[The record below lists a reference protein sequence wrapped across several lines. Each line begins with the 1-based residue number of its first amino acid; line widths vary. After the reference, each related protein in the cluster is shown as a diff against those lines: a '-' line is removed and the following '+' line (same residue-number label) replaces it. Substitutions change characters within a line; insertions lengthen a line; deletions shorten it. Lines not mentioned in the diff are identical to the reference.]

1 MSADRL
7 AEATERAERLDPMLG
22 SFLHRFPVDG
32 PGPRGPLHG
41 TLIGVKDI
49 VAVAGAPSTC
59 QSTVHDASW
68 WADRD
73 ATVVARLRAAGAVIV
88 GKTTMAEHALSR
100 PDPDARFPVPRN
112 PWDPHR
118 WTGGSS
124 CGSANGIPAGFFDA
138 GIGTDS
144 NGSIRIPAAL
154 CGVTGLKPTQGL
166 LPTAGVRPL
175 ARSVETVGP
184 LARTARECAMLLA
197 VMADRPAE
205 LSRPPL
211 ADLAGVRVGVPREF
225 VRHAAALTDETAAA
239 FDAALDELRAAGAE
253 VVDVPFDE
261 AFPLFAAQLVT
272 LMVEAFE
279 VHGAQLRARWT
290 DYGRPF
296 RWSVVLGGVL
306 SAETYLRAQ
315 RVRGWGAD
323 ALRARL
329 REVDVIASPTWPS
342 AAPRYDDPA
351 SLQMISLLPSV
362 WSAVGFPALALPMG
376 IDGDGLPLSLQLAAA
391 PGRDFELAA
400 VADVYQRRTGWHE
413 REPKLE
419 VVSDLAPVC
428 SPEAPVDGVDPVRR
442 ARLAEAVGAL
452 GVPLAESD
460 LDQVAMTWTKVDAL
474 AGMLP
479 DLPVDVTPIA
489 AGPPSG
495 R

>member
-1 MSADRL
+1 MADDRL
-7 AEATERAERLDPMLG
+7 AEAADRADRLDPVLG
-22 SFLHRFPVDG
+22 TFLHRFPVDDAR
-32 PGPRGPLHG
+32 PDGPLRG
-41 TLIGVKDI
+41 TLIGVKDV

-73 ATVVARLRAAGAVIV
+73 APVVARLRAAGAVIV

-100 PDPDARFPVPRN
+100 PDPDARFPLPRN

-144 NGSIRIPAAL
+144 NGSIRIPAAM

-166 LPTAGVRPL
+166 LPATGVHPL
-175 ARSVETVGP
+175 ARSVETAGP
-184 LARTARECAMLLA
+184 LARTARECARLLA

-205 LSRPPL
+205 LSRSPL
-211 ADLAGVRVGVPREF
+211 ADLAGVRVGVPRDL
-225 VRHAAALTDETAAA
+225 VQYAAALTDDTAAA

-253 VVDVPFDE
+253 VVDIPLDE

-272 LMVEAFE
+272 MMVEAFE
-279 VHGAQLRARWT
+279 VHGARFRARWA

-296 RWSVVLGGVL
+296 RWNVVLGGVL

-315 RVRGWGAD
+315 RVRGWGAE

-329 REVDVIASPTWPS
+329 RDVDVIATPTWPS
-342 AAPRYDDPA
+342 VAPRYDDPA

-376 IDGDGLPLSLQLAAA
+376 ADGDGLPLSLQLAAA
-391 PGRDFELAA
+391 PGRDFEL
-400 VADVYQRRTGWHE
+400 VDIADVYQRRTGWHD
-413 REPKLE
+413 REPKLD

-428 SPEAPVDGVDPVRR
+428 SPEAPTDSVDPARR
-442 ARLAEAVGAL
+442 ARLAEATAAL
-452 GVPLAESD
+452 GVPMGDDD
-460 LDQVAMTWTKVDAL
+460 LDQVTMTWSKVDAL
-474 AGMLP
+474 VGVLP
-479 DLPVDVTPIA
+479 DLPVDVAPFTP
-489 AGPPSG
+489 